1 MPVRQRSRN
10 IRFRVAEPASVRVT
24 RAANPRLHGP
34 GPAPVR
40 AIRGEAVAMPD
51 EGDRA
56 SPGDLR
62 APGHPPSARLIAS
75 GTPSARSERFTADDM
90 AERLLVRDVS
100 PGGSARR
107 PACLT
112 GAAPAALHAC
122 DRQAFARESAGRRAP
137 DAARAPW
144 PGGRNAGMKKPGAGP
159 GFFFDQAMP

>member
-62 APGHPPSARLIAS
+62 APGHPPSARVIAS

-100 PGGSARR
+100 RGEVRG
-107 PACLT
+107 
-112 GAAPAALHAC
+112 
-122 DRQAFARESAGRRAP
+122 GRRAGP
-137 DAARAPW
+137 APPRPRCMHATVRPLRANRLAGARRMR
-144 PGGRNAGMKKPGAGP
+144 PGRRNAGMKKPGAGP